1 MENNMTN
8 VVSFEQYRNMKHLL
22 ETDAEF
28 RAFVEGLLRELENPQ
43 PAFNFNNINTSYT
56 ISSVTFNGIDVT
68 EQ

>member
-1 MENNMTN
+1 MTN

-28 RAFVEGLLRELENPQ
+28 RAFVEGLLRELETPQ
-43 PAFNFNNINTSYT
+43 VQYSFTNINAPYN
-56 ISSVTFNGIDVT
+56 ISSVTYNGIDIT